1 MQRRMGGN
9 FKISCTSRSGRLSCE
24 SRSSREDEKITELLK
39 IEVAQL
45 RDIAGARN
53 AVHKDDYDRLQID
66 LSSEIEN

>member
-1 MQRRMGGN
+1 M
-9 FKISCTSRSGRLSCE
+9 SCE